1 MANHEIVQETVNFNG
16 ERVDYQDWLKDP
28 VFETFWWS
36 PAGVHVEALVQIGRG
51 KDVSWAVINTLYK
64 VDPDRA
70 LLSIISGWNGLG
82 RRQRDVNEATVME
95 TIMSIIIDKYQD
107 DPVKNAHFSQCN
119 PAHIDDAKK
128 YILNLGVGLR
138 SGALK
143 D

>member
-1 MANHEIVQETVNFNG
+1 MNVETTINFQD
-16 ERVDYQDWLKDP
+16 ERVAYKDWLRQP
-28 VFETFWWS
+28 VFKTFWWS
-36 PAGVHVEALVQIGRG
+36 PAGAHVEVLTQIGRG
-51 KDVSWAVINTLYK
+51 EDVSLAVINTLYR

-82 RRQRDVNEATVME
+82 RRQRDENEATVTE

-143 D
+143 S